1 MAAPAAAAE
10 GESPYV
16 TGKNGERRMKGRTI
30 TVPVV
35 TGTCAF
41 YLGKKASEYQSHK
54 WTVYLRSPTGEDLS
68 HVIKKVTF
76 VLHESFTNP
85 KRDVEF
91 PPYELTEVG
100 WGEFDIVVTVHFRE
114 DVQEG
119 PLELYHRLKLYD
131 DTGAANPKKP
141 VVQEVYDE
149 MVLWQPTEA
158 FFSRYATHTARA
170 APPSQLAQFYTSF
183 APDAEYQRIQRAR
196 QRLAQIRANVEN
208 TAAQLEAQEAAS
220 GWAGA

>member
-1 MAAPAAAAE
+1 MPCQACRLAHP
-10 GESPYV
+10 SPHILSR
-16 TGKNGERRMKGRTI
+16 K
-30 TVPVV
+30 
-35 TGTCAF
+35 
-41 YLGKKASEYQSHK
+41 
-54 WTVYLRSPTGEDLS
+54 SPLS
-68 HVIKKVTF
+68 HPCCH
-76 VLHESFTNP
+76 L
-85 KRDVEF
+85 
-91 PPYELTEVG
+91 
-100 WGEFDIVVTVHFRE
+100 
-114 DVQEG
+114 Q
-119 PLELYHRLKLYD
+119 
-131 DTGAANPKKP
+131 